1 VAILLH
7 LDNQKQGPL
16 QVDARYLRLEMIPN
30 TVDSIEFLAQIFLL
44 PANVVSTIITHSVR
58 MSRNILKIPTFV
70 LPFCLNES
78 SIMKLATSPCLK
90 IFVLLSFSKPVISFD
105 NRLETV
111 RLSSQG

>member
-1 VAILLH
+1 MTYTH
-7 LDNQKQGPL
+7 LTTNEL
-16 QVDARYLRLEMIPN
+16 VMIEAYYQEGKK
-30 TVDSIEFLAQIFLL
+30 VC
-44 PANVVSTIITHSVR
+44 TIAKS
-58 MSRNILKIPTFV
+58 
-70 LPFCLNES
+70 ES

>member
-1 VAILLH
+1 MRVKI
-7 LDNQKQGPL
+7 NL
-16 QVDARYLRLEMIPN
+16 QCSECGSKNYLTSKNAKTHP
-30 TVDSIEFLAQIFLL
+30 DKIE
-44 PANVVSTIITHSVR
+44 V
-58 MSRNILKIPTFV
+58 LKY
-70 LPFCLNES
+70 ES